1 MNPGRQIREGE
12 LLTLWEEKEKNW
24 LCLEETEVLA
34 IDLDLTDGTGVCALG
49 KGRRGILNKTML
61 EIGEWKDMQDM
72 VPTLYELS
80 IEQGK

>member
-1 MNPGRQIREGE
+1 MKDFQDVNPGRQIREGE

-34 IDLDLTDGTGVCALG
+34 IDLDLTEGIGVCELG

-61 EIGEWKDMQDM
+61 EIEEWKDM
-72 VPTLYELS
+72 
-80 IEQGK
+80 